1 VKRFLTVVGLGVVVG
16 LCATPFAWV
25 VPELVRVYQTEQA
38 VTQAVRFGIRYAI
51 TGTFDPQ
58 YCPAATHYYRTHLIP
73 GLDAPLGAFDD
84 TAVISS
90 TGKPDP
96 ANDCYIPPEVPNF
109 IEKAEAL
116 QDWARM
122 QSIYQLMNEQLAIV
136 FDEKPDS
143 LKVAVCSNRA
153 GFTFDAQ
160 RVECSPHDD
169 PGRPGDRVTVSIS
182 YTYPIGT
189 SLGFVIYHLPIH
201 ITREAIVEGWGPA
214 ARIILPGGIGPT
226 ITPTPTLETRQSTAI
241 PSPSRPKETP
251 TP

>member
-1 VKRFLTVVGLGVVVG
+1 VWSLGEFG
-16 LCATPFAWV
+16 RAY
-25 VPELVRVYQTEQA
+25 RIEQA
-38 VTQAVRFGIRYAI
+38 ITQAAEYGARYAI
-51 TGTFDPQ
+51 TGIFDPQ
-58 YCPAATHYYRTHLIP
+58 YCPAATHYYLTHPIP

-84 TAVISS
+84 TAMISS

-96 ANDCYIPPEVPNF
+96 ANDCYIPPEVLDF
-109 IEKAEAL
+109 KEKTEAL

-201 ITREAIVEGWGPA
+201 ITREAIVERVGPA
-214 ARIILPGGIGPT
+214 SRIILPGGIGPT
-226 ITPTPTLETRQSTAI
+226 VTLTPTSEAGQPTPTSSLSKPR
-241 PSPSRPKETP
+241 ETP
-251 TP
+251 IP